1 MILIRA
7 GGMPSVQVNAAEGR
21 RERKKREVRERISDA
36 ARQLFLE
43 RGFVATTVEQI
54 ARSADVAQATF
65 FNYFPSKSAVL
76 GEMTGEVFERIEE
89 LVNEQ
94 LARPASAQDRIR
106 RFADAVATEI
116 EQTRGLAR
124 DVVLE
129 LMRISAPRD
138 GGFPYVARVRD
149 PFAAMLREGQ
159 LQGDVRA
166 DLDPTFLADMVI
178 GTLNVSI
185 TNWLND
191 PGFPLERWLRQ
202 AAAFMGE
209 AIQPKAADKQ
219 AAEGSIVASAAAAGP
234 RAGR

>member
-1 MILIRA
+1 MQID
-7 GGMPSVQVNAAEGR
+7 AAEGR
-21 RERKKREVRERISDA
+21 RERKKREVRERISEA

-43 RGFVATTVEQI
+43 HGFEATTVEQI

-76 GEMTGEVFERIEE
+76 GEMTSEVFERIEE
-89 LVNEQ
+89 LVNEL
-94 LARPASAQDRIR
+94 LARPASAQERIR
-106 RFADAVATEI
+106 RFADTVATEI
-116 EQTRGLAR
+116 AQTRGLAR

-149 PFAAMLREGQ
+149 PFAAILREGQ
-159 LQGDVRA
+159 LQGDVRT
-166 DLDPTFLADMVI
+166 DLDASFLADMVI

-202 AAAFMGE
+202 AAAFMGDAVRPSE
-209 AIQPKAADKQ
+209 AAKQ
-219 AAEGSIVASAAAAGP
+219 GAEGSRAASAAAAGP

>member
-1 MILIRA
+1 
-7 GGMPSVQVNAAEGR
+7 VQIDAAEGR
-21 RERKKREVRERISDA
+21 RERKKREVRERISEA

-43 RGFVATTVEQI
+43 HGFEATTIEQI

-76 GEMTGEVFERIEE
+76 GEMTSEVFERIEE
-89 LVNEQ
+89 LVNEL
-94 LARPASAQDRIR
+94 LARPASAQDRIG

-138 GGFPYVARVRD
+138 GGFPYAARVRD
-149 PFAAMLREGQ
+149 PFAAILREGQ
-159 LQGDVRA
+159 LQGDVRT
-166 DLDPTFLADMVI
+166 DLDASFLADMVI

-202 AAAFMGE
+202 AAAFMGD
-209 AIQPKAADKQ
+209 AIRPKTDAQQDAS
-219 AAEGSIVASAAAAGP
+219 GSSAAAPVP

>member
-1 MILIRA
+1 
-7 GGMPSVQVNAAEGR
+7 VQVEAAEGR

-36 ARQLFLE
+36 ARRLFLE
-43 RGFVATTVEQI
+43 HGFDATTVEQI

-159 LQGDVRA
+159 RQGDVRA

>member
-1 MILIRA
+1 
-7 GGMPSVQVNAAEGR
+7 VQVNAAEGR

-43 RGFVATTVEQI
+43 RGFEATTVEQI

>member
-1 MILIRA
+1 MQASGA
-7 GGMPSVQVNAAEGR
+7 GGR
-21 RERKKREVRERISDA
+21 RERKKRELRARIYEA

-43 RGFVATTVEQI
+43 HGFEATTVEQI
-54 ARSADVAQATF
+54 AAAADVAQATF

-76 GEMTGEVFERIEE
+76 GEMTGEVFERLEE

-94 LARPASAQDRIR
+94 LARPASAQQRIR
-106 RFADAVATEI
+106 GFTDAVATEI
-116 EQTRGLAR
+116 EQARGLAR

-138 GGFPYVARVRD
+138 GAFPYAARVRE
-149 PFAAMLREGQ
+149 PFAAILREGQ
-159 LQGDVRA
+159 ARGDVRA
-166 DLDPTFLADMVI
+166 DLDPAFLADMVI

-209 AIQPKAADKQ
+209 AIQPPAGEARA
-219 AAEGSIVASAAAAGP
+219 AAERPAA
-234 RAGR
+234 RAGRSARAGARR

>member
-1 MILIRA
+1 M
-7 GGMPSVQVNAAEGR
+7 QVEAAEGR

-43 RGFVATTVEQI
+43 HGFDATTVEQI

-149 PFAAMLREGQ
+149 PFAAILREGQ

-209 AIQPKAADKQ
+209 AIQPKAAEKQ
-219 AAEGSIVASAAAAGP
+219 AAEGSIVASASAAGP

>member
-1 MILIRA
+1 M
-7 GGMPSVQVNAAEGR
+7 QVEAAEGL

-43 RGFVATTVEQI
+43 RGFEATTVEQI

>member
-1 MILIRA
+1 M
-7 GGMPSVQVNAAEGR
+7 QVHAAEGR
-21 RERKKREVRERISDA
+21 RERKKREVRERIYDA

-43 RGFVATTVEQI
+43 HGFDATTVEQI

-94 LARPASAQDRIR
+94 LAQPASAQDRIR

-149 PFAAMLREGQ
+149 PFAAILREGQ

-166 DLDPTFLADMVI
+166 DLDATFLADMVI

-209 AIQPKAADKQ
+209 AIQPKAAEKQ
-219 AAEGSIVASAAAAGP
+219 GAEGSIVANAAAAGP

>member
-1 MILIRA
+1 
-7 GGMPSVQVNAAEGR
+7 VQVEAAEGL

-43 RGFVATTVEQI
+43 RGFEATTVEQI